1 MGTNKNQF
9 QPMKLLFFIT
19 IIVVIAVVI
28 MVFINNQGKEK
39 DEYTSFENAPPI
51 EGQPVLGKVES
62 PVQIV
67 EFGDFKCPACKQWG
81 ETIYPQLVEDYVDTN
96 QVNFSYINVLFHGDE
111 SKLGSVA
118 AEAVHL
124 LEPDAYWAFHKGLF
138 AKQPES
144 GQHDSVWLTT
154 EVLEEVVA
162 ETTSIPLEDLLAEM
176 KKSATIEAVNHD
188 TSLVGEYEV
197 QLTPTIMINDKMVT
211 DPFDYD
217 SIKRLIEE
225 ELEG

>member
-1 MGTNKNQF
+1 MSTNKNQF

-19 IIVVIAVVI
+19 IIVVTAVV
-28 MVFINNQGKEK
+28 VLVVVGNQEKE
-39 DEYTSFENAPPI
+39 EETYTSFENAPSI
-51 EGQPVLGKVES
+51 EGQPVLGEAES
-62 PVQIV
+62 AVQVV

-81 ETIYPQLVEDYVDTN
+81 ETIYPQLVEEFVDTN

-118 AEAVHL
+118 AEAVL
-124 LEPDAYWAFHKGLF
+124 QLEPDAYWAFHKGLF
-138 AKQPES
+138 DKQPES
-144 GQHDSVWLTT
+144 SQHDAIWLTT
-154 EVLEEVVA
+154 AVIEEVVA
-162 ETTSIPLEDLLAEM
+162 ETTSISSGELLTEM
-176 KKSATIEAVNHD
+176 EKGAAIEAVNHD
-188 TSLVGEYEV
+188 TSLVNEYEI
-197 QLTPTIMINDKMVT
+197 QLTPTIMINEKMVT

>member
-1 MGTNKNQF
+1 MSANKNQF

-28 MVFINNQGKEK
+28 MVFINNQDNEK
-39 DEYTSFENAPPI
+39 DAYTSFEEAPSI
-51 EGQPVLGKVES
+51 EGQPVLGEVES
-62 PVQIV
+62 TVQVV

-96 QVNFSYINVLFHGDE
+96 QVSFSYINVLFHGDE

-118 AEAVHL
+118 AEAVHQ
-124 LEPDAYWAFHKGLF
+124 LEPDSYWVFHKGLF
-138 AKQPES
+138 DKQPEN

-162 ETTSIPLEDLLAEM
+162 ETTSIPQEDLLAEM
-176 KKSATIEAVNHD
+176 KKSVTIEAVNHD
-188 TSLVGEYEV
+188 TSLVNEYEV
-197 QLTPTIMINDKMVT
+197 KLTPTIMINEKMVT